1 MTKYRTRLAALAR
14 ARFPLLATCLAAVLA
29 VPAGVEAQKLPCK
42 PCGGLAVDDPRTA
55 LGALNEGGPL
65 PDDVLLAV
73 AWTIELSPGDLDAPP
88 SDEAAMDEAT
98 LEEATLDEAAT
109 GELAADFSR
118 LAATPWLRLSFSTPA
133 PLLQNPGRLAR
144 ELEAA
149 ARVARRAP
157 SGTWFAI
164 RWAAAPDAVAQGDP
178 EAARE
183 LAFLIKRASAAITG
197 AAREARVVS
206 PVLPLAPEALEVV
219 YSEDVAAYLD
229 ALALPPEPIETL
241 RPALEALLR
250 LDPGKPTV
258 VDARPLPR
266 VAAEALPP
274 AARDAAAG
282 ISLTLFET
290 EPTAATFAPFRV
302 LAREF
307 AGDLDPDPYST
318 PTGAADPA
326 GWAFVRGEDLGL
338 RVVAP
343 VTAEEQDSG
352 ELTLTFSDQTL
363 RDPARVPLDGRDSI
377 PLAGVRRTRDGFELR
392 VADPGPVAVLRLERP
407 SLEEMAGEGG
417 LAEELTVEAERRMP
431 VEEILRRL
439 QAFEDDQ
446 SRRLEHYRAN
456 NRTHLR
462 FQFGTGTQT
471 LETTF
476 EGDFF
481 FRQGEGFDWA
491 WQTFYVNGVKW
502 RRKKIPEI
510 PLIRPEKATALPLEI
525 LFVPEYHYRLRGTA
539 TVEGRDTW
547 VVDFRP
553 TGEVEEGTSLY
564 QGTVWIDR
572 EIYARVKTRAVQLG
586 LEGEV
591 ISNEESVFFQPLREN
606 GSETEWSRDAF
617 ILPVRT
623 TGQELLS
630 ILNGTAVVEKTTV
643 LSDLRL
649 NGEGF
654 ERERQEV
661 LASEVTM
668 VRDTDQGI
676 RYLVKDEETG
686 ERVVQTEPDQDRIF
700 LGGGVFFDD
709 SLDFPLPLGGIN
721 YFSFDFRDT
730 GAQVNAFFAGAL
742 LTVDYADPSIFGSR
756 FDAGVDAFAL
766 AVKTSDELFR
776 DNREIPGEEVEQRT
790 GNVEFTLGRPL
801 GNFVKVSL
809 EAGLRYIEYGRADDT
824 AEDFVLPRD
833 HVDRSLSLD
842 LRYSRQGWRARV
854 DGSFHSRSDWEDWG
868 LPGNDDFDPDD
879 EDYLRYGVSLGK
891 NWYLPKF
898 RKVGAELEWVSGED
912 LDRFSKY
919 EFGFFSDI
927 RVHGYQSDRVRAEEA
942 VAGHFTYGFEVGE
955 FLRVDGVID
964 TALADDEE
972 TGLENEFLAGVGIA
986 GTFVGPWGTIVNL
999 DLGTPVAGPDNGV
1012 SVFLV
1017 FLKLLDW

>member
-1 MTKYRTRLAALAR
+1 MTKYRTVLPALAALGVA
-14 ARFPLLATCLAAVLA
+14 LLA
-29 VPAGVEAQKLPCK
+29 VPAGLEAQKLPCK
-42 PCGGLAVDDPRTA
+42 PCAGLAVEDPEATLAA
-55 LGALNEGGPL
+55 LREAGALA
-65 PDDVLLAV
+65 DDVLLAV
-73 AWTIELSPGDLDAPP
+73 AWTVELSAQSPDDP
-88 SDEAAMDEAT
+88 SSGETAVAEVSAGET
-98 LEEATLDEAAT
+98 VS
-109 GELAADFSR
+109 GELARGFAD

-133 PLLQNPGRLAR
+133 PLLQHPDSLAR
-144 ELEAA
+144 ELETA
-149 ARVARRAP
+149 ARVARRTP
-157 SGTWFAI
+157 TGTWFAI
-164 RWAAAPDAVAQGDP
+164 HWGAAPDAVAQGDP

-206 PVLPLAPEALEVV
+206 PVLPLAPEALEAL
-219 YSEDVAAYLD
+219 YAEDVAAYLD
-229 ALALPPEPIETL
+229 ALALPPKPVEEL
-241 RPALEALLR
+241 EPALEALLR

-258 VDARPLPR
+258 VDSRPLPE
-266 VAAEALPP
+266 VAVEALPP

-282 ISLTLFET
+282 ISLTLFEAT
-290 EPTAATFAPFRV
+290 APSAATFGPFRV

-307 AGDLDPDPYST
+307 AGDLDADPYST
-318 PTGAADPA
+318 PTGKADPA

-338 RVVAP
+338 RVIAP
-343 VTAEEQDSG
+343 VTEKEQEYG
-352 ELTLTFSDQTL
+352 ELTLTFSDRTL
-363 RDPARVPLDGRDSI
+363 RDPARVPFDGRDPI
-377 PLAGVRRTRDGFELR
+377 PLAGVRRTRDGFELQ

-407 SLEEMAGEGG
+407 SMEELAGEGG
-417 LAEELTVEAERRMP
+417 LAEELTVAGERSMP

-446 SRRLEHYRAN
+446 SRRLRHYRAN

-491 WQTFYVNGVKW
+491 WQTFYVNGVRW
-502 RRKKIPEI
+502 RKKTIPEI

-525 LFVPEYHYRLRGTA
+525 LFVPEYDYRLRGTA
-539 TVEGRDTW
+539 TVQGRDTW

-553 TGEVEEGTSLY
+553 TGEVEEGISLY
-564 QGTVWIDR
+564 QGTVWVDR
-572 EIYARVKTRAVQLG
+572 EIYARVKTRAIQLG
-586 LEGEV
+586 LEGDV
-591 ISNEESVFFQPLREN
+591 ISNEESVFFQPLRED
-606 GSETEWSRDAF
+606 GSETEWSRDAY

-649 NGEGF
+649 NGESF
-654 ERERQEV
+654 EQERQEV
-661 LASEVTM
+661 LDSEATM

-676 RYLVKDEETG
+676 RYLVKDEDTG
-686 ERVVQTEPDQDRIF
+686 ERVVQTEQDKDRIF

-721 YFSFDFRDT
+721 YFSFDFRNT

-766 AVKTSDELFR
+766 GVKTSDELFR
-776 DNREIPGEEVEQRT
+776 DNEEVPGEEIEQRT
-790 GNVEFTLGRPL
+790 GNIELTLGRPI

-809 EAGLRYIEYGRADDT
+809 EAGLQYIEYSRADDT
-824 AEDFVLPRD
+824 AEAFVVPQD
-833 HVDRSLSLD
+833 HMDRSLSLD

-891 NWYLPKF
+891 NWYLPNF

-942 VAGHFTYGFEVGE
+942 LAGHFTYGFEVGE
-955 FLRVDGVID
+955 FLRVDGVLD
-964 TALADDEE
+964 TALANDEE
-972 TGLENEFLAGVGIA
+972 TGLEDELLAGVGIA
-986 GTFVGPWGTIVNL
+986 GTFVGPWSTIVNL
-999 DLGTPVAGPDNGV
+999 DLGTPIAGPDSGL
-1012 SVFLV
+1012 SMFLV

>member
-1 MTKYRTRLAALAR
+1 MYRTGLAAPPRVPL
-14 ARFPLLATCLAAVLA
+14 PLLATCLAAVLA
-29 VPAGVEAQKLPCK
+29 VPAGLEAQKLPCK
-42 PCGGLAVDDPRTA
+42 PCGGLAVDDPQTA
-55 LGALNEGGPL
+55 LSALNEGGPL

-73 AWTIELSPGDLDAPP
+73 AWTIELSPRDLDASP
-88 SDEAAMDEAT
+88 S
-98 LEEATLDEAAT
+98 DEAAT
-109 GELAADFSR
+109 GELAAGLSG

-133 PLLQNPGRLAR
+133 PLLRNPDHLAR

-157 SGTWFAI
+157 PGTWFAI

-197 AAREARVVS
+197 ASREARVVS

-241 RPALEALLR
+241 QPALEALLR

-258 VDARPLPR
+258 VDARPSPE

-282 ISLTLFET
+282 ISLTFFET
-290 EPTAATFAPFRV
+290 ETPTAATFAPFRV

-318 PTGAADPA
+318 PAGAADPA

-338 RVVAP
+338 RVIAP
-343 VTAEEQDSG
+343 VTAEEQDYG
-352 ELTLTFSDQTL
+352 ELTLTFSDRTL
-363 RDPARVPLDGRDSI
+363 RDPARVPLDGRDPI

-525 LFVPEYHYRLRGTA
+525 LFVPEYDYRLRGTA

-591 ISNEESVFFQPLREN
+591 ISNEESVFFQPLRED
-606 GSETEWSRDAF
+606 GGETEWSRDAF

-643 LSDLRL
+643 LSELRL
-649 NGEGF
+649 NGEDF

-661 LASEVTM
+661 LDSEVTM

-676 RYLVKDEETG
+676 RYLVKDEDTG
-686 ERVVQTEPDQDRIF
+686 ERVVQTEPDEDRIF
-700 LGGGVFFDD
+700 FGGGVFFDD

-809 EAGLRYIEYGRADDT
+809 EAGLRYIGYSRADDT

-833 HVDRSLSLD
+833 HIDRSLSLD
-842 LRYSRQGWRARV
+842 LRYSRQGWRAQV

-868 LPGNDDFDPDD
+868 LPGSGDFDPDD

-955 FLRVDGVID
+955 LLRVDGVID

-972 TGLENEFLAGVGIA
+972 TGLEDEFLAGVGIA

-999 DLGTPVAGPDNGV
+999 DLGTPVAGPDSGV